1 MYDTRNNG
9 TSDGCIDDFCLEIIL
24 FCFACVCALA
34 LVIWLTNLLSSGI
47 CPSSLSPS
55 SSNIFDLFFLP
66 FLIWIFY
73 TVEFIW
79 RRKSHQKWL
88 NMTNRSQLLTEFIG
102 NPFFFTFIGWAS
114 VPHFSVICRLLS
126 SGIFDYSIQCFQ
138 FAHIPSASNFWQTFK
153 GDLRV
158 VIVFSMYLSA
168 FAWANIES
176 YIVVVRDSGDLLS
189 IDHIWSQ
196 R

>member
-34 LVIWLTNLLSSGI
+34 LVIWLRNLLSFGI
-47 CPSSLSPS
+47 YPSSLSPS

-102 NPFFFTFIGWAS
+102 NPFFSPSLDEHLCHIFRWSVVYWA
-114 VPHFSVICRLLS
+114 VAFSIIPYNVFNLLIFLQLQIFGKHSKVISEWSLFSQCTYQLLLEQIS
-126 SGIFDYSIQCFQ
+126 S
-138 FAHIPSASNFWQTFK
+138 PT
-153 GDLRV
+153 
-158 VIVFSMYLSA
+158 LS
-168 FAWANIES
+168 
-176 YIVVVRDSGDLLS
+176 
-189 IDHIWSQ
+189 
-196 R
+196 